1 MANPTALTV
10 RRGFPRPPASLVK
23 ILAEAPTGWIVDAN
37 GRRGAIDHRIRPMT
51 RAVRFCGVALTV
63 ETRARDNLAPYAA
76 IQFAQPGDVM
86 IVATGDYE
94 AASVVGDILLGMAKN
109 QGVAAMVT
117 DGVVR
122 DIDGLNNVGIP
133 VFARGLSPNSPQ
145 KDGPGT
151 IGLPIVLGGMAV
163 NAGDVV
169 IGDQDGVVVVARDSL
184 EGVVAALD
192 EVRAKEKKMDA
203 LVATGA
209 RLPPGMEELIAQKGL
224 RFVD

>member
-1 MANPTALTV
+1 
-10 RRGFPRPPASLVK
+10 
-23 ILAEAPTGWIVDAN
+23 
-37 GRRGAIDHRIRPMT
+37 
-51 RAVRFCGVALTV
+51 
-63 ETRARDNLAPYAA
+63 
-76 IQFAQPGDVM
+76 
-86 IVATGDYE
+86 
-94 AASVVGDILLGMAKN
+94 
-109 QGVAAMVT
+109 MVT

-122 DIDGLNNVGIP
+122 DIDGLNTVGIP

-209 RLPPGMEELIAQKGL
+209 RLPPGMEELIAQNGL